1 MGPPLNE
8 ALTENH
14 TFMLKTSKSRARCA
28 NPTKIIVSRARC
40 ARF

>member
-1 MGPPLNE
+1 MGPTLNE
-8 ALTENH
+8 ALTENP
-14 TFMLKTSKSRARCA
+14 TFTLKTSKSRARCA